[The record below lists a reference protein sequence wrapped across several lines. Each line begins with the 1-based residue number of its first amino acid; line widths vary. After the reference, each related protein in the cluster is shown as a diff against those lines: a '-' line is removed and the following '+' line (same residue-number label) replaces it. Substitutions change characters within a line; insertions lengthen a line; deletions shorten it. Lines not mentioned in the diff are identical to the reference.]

1 MFEYKSVPLQ
11 IVRSMRKEQYVH
23 TMPNN
28 ELNIRDKE
36 FPKVEVV
43 DLFCGIGGLS
53 YGMKSKGFNILSGY
67 DLDKTCQYA
76 YETNNEA
83 KFYYQD
89 IKKVTAEEICA
100 QYSKDAIRVLAGCAP
115 CQPFSSYAF
124 KNKKKDPNKYDLLYE
139 FGRLVRGVHP
149 DIVTMENVPAIASF
163 KLKSVLADFIA
174 TLESEGY
181 HVSFSVVYCPDYG
194 IPQTR
199 KRLVLLA
206 SRWGKINLIPP
217 THKKE
222 NYVTVK
228 DAIGHLPPLEA
239 GGVSSTDPLHR
250 CRTLSPLNLRRL
262 QATPY
267 GGGWRNWP
275 KELLLECHKREGGK
289 SFGSVYGRMV
299 WESPSPTMTT
309 LCTGIG
315 NGRFGHPEQDR
326 AISAREAALF
336 QTFPMSYKFFINEQQ
351 VSLTKASRYIGNAV
365 PPKLGEVIAESI
377 SNHLHSLNHQ

>member
-1 MFEYKSVPLQ
+1 MA
-11 IVRSMRKEQYVH
+11 RSNKTY
-23 TMPNN
+23 
-28 ELNIRDKE
+28 
-36 FPKVEVV
+36 EVI

-53 YGMKSKGFNILSGY
+53 YGLKCQGMKILAGF
-67 DLDKTCQYA
+67 DLDYTCQYA
-76 YETNNEA
+76 YETNTGGN
-83 KFYYQD
+83 FYYRDVKTISGDEINKLYSQKKNV
-89 IKKVTAEEICA
+89 IK
-100 QYSKDAIRVLAGCAP
+100 VLAGCAP

-124 KNKKKDPNKYDLLYE
+124 KNKNKDKDKYNLLYE
-139 FGRLVRGVHP
+139 FGRLVKEVHP

-163 KLKSVLADFIA
+163 KLKSVLADFVEV
-174 TLESEGY
+174 LQNEGY
-181 HVSFSVVYCPDYG
+181 NVKYKVVYCPDYG

-206 SRWGKINLIPP
+206 SRLGNIDLISP

-239 GGVSSTDPLHR
+239 GQGCPTDALHR
-250 CRTLSPLNLRRL
+250 CRALSPLNLQRL
-262 QATPY
+262 KSTPY
-267 GGGWRNWP
+267 GGSWKDWP
-275 KELLLECHKREGGK
+275 ADLMLECHKKESGK

-299 WESPSPTMTT
+299 WEEPSPTMTT

-315 NGRFGHPEQDR
+315 NGRFGHPVQNR

-336 QTFPMSYKFFINEQQ
+336 QTFPITYKFFPNEHE

-365 PPKLGEVIAESI
+365 PPKLGEVIAQSI
-377 SNHLHSLNHQ
+377 KSNL

>member
-1 MFEYKSVPLQ
+1 MA
-11 IVRSMRKEQYVH
+11 RSNKTY
-23 TMPNN
+23 
-28 ELNIRDKE
+28 
-36 FPKVEVV
+36 EVI

-53 YGMKSKGFNILSGY
+53 YGLKCQGMKILAGF
-67 DLDKTCQYA
+67 DLDYTCQYA
-76 YETNNEA
+76 YETNTGG
-83 KFYYQD
+83 KFYYRDVKTISGDEINKLYSQKKNV
-89 IKKVTAEEICA
+89 IK
-100 QYSKDAIRVLAGCAP
+100 VLAGCAP

-124 KNKKKDPNKYDLLYE
+124 KNKNKDKDKYNLLYE
-139 FGRLVRGVHP
+139 FGRLVKEVHP

-163 KLKSVLADFIA
+163 KLKSVLADFVEV
-174 TLESEGY
+174 LQNEGY
-181 HVSFSVVYCPDYG
+181 NVKYKVVYCPDYG

-206 SRWGKINLIPP
+206 SRLGNIDLISP

-239 GGVSSTDPLHR
+239 GQGCPTDALHR
-250 CRTLSPLNLRRL
+250 CRALSPLNLQRL
-262 QATPY
+262 KSTPY
-267 GGGWRNWP
+267 GGSWKDWP
-275 KELLLECHKREGGK
+275 ADLMLECHKKESGK

-299 WESPSPTMTT
+299 WEEPSPTMTT

-315 NGRFGHPEQDR
+315 NGRFGHPVQNR

-336 QTFPMSYKFFINEQQ
+336 QTFPITYKFFPNEHE

-365 PPKLGEVIAESI
+365 PPKLGEVIAQSI
-377 SNHLHSLNHQ
+377 KNHIEDLKNKA